1 MDGSFGIVRT
11 LRTLGTLRSLRN
23 YSSLVQLVL
32 SMRIRVRQLKR
43 TELAWRVESAQCLRS
58 PHSLTKFVGT
68 P

>member
-1 MDGSFGIVRT
+1 MALLVLFIYKD
-11 LRTLGTLRSLRN
+11 

-58 PHSLTKFVGT
+58 PQKLKIFGG
-68 P
+68 PIDKKQRYENE